1 VSARPVW
8 VALIGPVIDHR
19 ESLCSLLV
27 TFGYQANVGEGAE
40 VSEFSLG
47 RWRDAQNYCR
57 RGIPAKV
64 TEPRRLFNLKR
75 WWCLPEKT
83 SLQGRQSMSPAEA
96 GQASE
101 VFSSLI

>member
-1 VSARPVW
+1 MSARPVW

-64 TEPRRLFNLKR
+64 TEPRRLFNPKH

-83 SLQGRQSMSPAEA
+83 SSKDDSLCPAEA